1 MGVTFKG
8 PPCSVSSI
16 SWVPSPKGSRA
27 SPKRLLP
34 AGEQAIKTW
43 AHGNISE
50 LNYNSL
56 MWWSLAFPIC
66 TSQSEK
72 FFAFTTWEMRFITL
86 EWLTAG
92 STSPVLQPPCQW
104 KRCNE
109 NPRGYMNGTIGTC
122 SSLRGG
128 VETSI
133 SEQQKKKSALR
144 EDTHFQAFF
153 SIILLSLG
161 RDLTSPNNFPF
172 QPS

>member
-86 EWLTAG
+86 ERLTAG
-92 STSPVLQPPCQW
+92 PASPVLQPPCQW

-109 NPRGYMNGTIGTC
+109 NPRGYMEWNH
-122 SSLRGG
+122 R
-128 VETSI
+128 
-133 SEQQKKKSALR
+133 
-144 EDTHFQAFF
+144 H
-153 SIILLSLG
+153 LLITQGWS
-161 RDLTSPNNFPF
+161 RDLHFWTAEKKVSFKRRHTFPSF
-172 QPS
+172 LLDYSSQPWQRSDFPQ